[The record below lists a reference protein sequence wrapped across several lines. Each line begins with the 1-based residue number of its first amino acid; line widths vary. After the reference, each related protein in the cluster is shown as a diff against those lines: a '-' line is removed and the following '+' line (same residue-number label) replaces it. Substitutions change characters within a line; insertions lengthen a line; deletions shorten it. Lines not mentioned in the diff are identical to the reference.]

1 MFFEK
6 HFIMITD

>member
-1 MFFEK
+1 MFFKK